1 MTVRELMQVLLKYPL
16 DADVKFD
23 AITESRQI
31 DMVFCRATHGD
42 SEPVIIRLLEV

>member
-23 AITESRQI
+23 AITESRQME
-31 DMVFCRATHGD
+31 MVFCRAAHGD
-42 SEPVIIRLLEV
+42 SSVIIRLLEV

>member
-31 DMVFCRATHGD
+31 KMVFCRAEHGV
-42 SEPVIIRLLEV
+42 SGTVIIRLLEG